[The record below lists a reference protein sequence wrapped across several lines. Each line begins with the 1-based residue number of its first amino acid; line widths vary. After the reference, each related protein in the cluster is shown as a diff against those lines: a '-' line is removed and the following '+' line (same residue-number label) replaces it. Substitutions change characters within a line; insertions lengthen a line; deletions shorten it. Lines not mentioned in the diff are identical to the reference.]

1 MKAPFNRHTGLM
13 VLDVTMSNPNGDP
26 DMESEP
32 RTRESDGLGMISPVS
47 FKRKCRD
54 LVGDMS
60 EVLLESGLDLDTKK
74 VNNLMLSDDPACN
87 KEAIKA
93 LAGKDEV
100 FVSKE
105 DAGHLFQIL
114 EERGR
119 DREAI
124 RKMGEQAF
132 IKAYWDARL
141 FGNTFLESIKEDKD
155 AKPEDFKH
163 LINTGAVQV
172 GVGLSVAR
180 IRVVRM
186 TNTNKSGVQE
196 GKDRGMAPMAFRVV
210 QHGIYCIPIFVNPS
224 VAKKTG
230 ATAEDLELFKF
241 LLPYAYQHTS
251 SAIRPQISVL
261 HAWFAEHKNT
271 LGSCP
276 EHLFI
281 GALTPKVKDPDKE
294 PTSTDDYDIP
304 GDDALGDLKSKFKEV
319 RDLAND

>member
-1 MKAPFNRHTGLM
+1 MNAPFNRHTGLI

-32 RTRESDGLGMISPVS
+32 RARESDGLGMISPVS

-54 LVGDMS
+54 LVS
-60 EVLLESGLDLDTKK
+60 EASDVLLESGIDLEE
-74 VNNLMLSDDPACN
+74 
-87 KEAIKA
+87 KEVGD
-93 LAGKDEV
+93 LAGKRKV
-100 FVSKE
+100 LASKKT
-105 DAGHLFQIL
+105 GNMFQIL
-114 EERGR
+114 ESRGR
-119 DREAI
+119 NRETI
-124 RKMGEQAF
+124 KGMGEEAF
-132 IKAYWDARL
+132 VKAYWDARL
-141 FGNTFLESIKEDKD
+141 FGNTFLESLKDDKN
-155 AKPEDFKH
+155 ANPEDFKH

-172 GVGLSVAR
+172 GVGMSIVP

-186 TNTNKSGVQE
+186 THTSKAGVQE
-196 GKDRGMAPMAFRVV
+196 GKDRGMAPLAFRVV

-230 ATAEDLELFKF
+230 ATAEDLELLKF

-281 GALTPKVKDPDKE
+281 NALTPKVKKGIKE
-294 PTSTDDYDIP
+294 PVSAGDYDIP
-304 GDDALGDLKSKFKEV
+304 EKDALGNLQNRFKKVQDLV
-319 RDLAND
+319 DA